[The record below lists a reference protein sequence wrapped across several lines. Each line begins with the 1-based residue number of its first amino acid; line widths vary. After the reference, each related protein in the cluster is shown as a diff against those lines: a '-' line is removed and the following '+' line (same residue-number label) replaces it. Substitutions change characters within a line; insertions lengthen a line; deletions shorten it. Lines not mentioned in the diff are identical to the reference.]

1 MYLLASRHTVR
12 NLSERSGSCTPFP
25 YLKAPLVN
33 SDLRPL
39 NHPLAKTLFDSLLPF
54 DPSVG
59 ASWQSMQRIAGEF
72 HEMPGLCLE
81 RGTAAETIH
90 PTGDPR
96 NNAINSSCP

>member
-1 MYLLASRHTVR
+1 MA
-12 NLSERSGSCTPFP
+12 
-25 YLKAPLVN
+25 
-33 SDLRPL
+33 
-39 NHPLAKTLFDSLLPF
+39 
-54 DPSVG
+54 
-59 ASWQSMQRIAGEF
+59 SMQRIAGEF